1 VPKHSYRNGSP
12 AKLVRPLVRELHAYV
27 PGEQP
32 KMKGLIKLN
41 TNENPYPP
49 SPKVLSAMQAA
60 IDGRMRLYPNPS
72 AQLLR
77 EQLAALHKCSPDQII
92 IGNGSDELLALGV
105 RAFVEPAAN
114 GDSASSE
121 SSKSRVQYFGP
132 SYSLYPVLAET
143 HGATPYSVPLLE
155 DFGLP
160 SVSQLRRGKRWDF
173 QAALTFITTPNA
185 PSGRGYS
192 TRELEVLCSAMKGVV
207 VLDEAYVDFADE
219 NALELCLKYPHV
231 IISRTFSKAYSLCFQ
246 RIGYWIGHPELISA
260 LHRIRDS
267 YNVNGLAQIAASATL
282 KNLSYYQR
290 NFRRVTESRSRVA
303 EALTGLGWTVLP
315 SQTNFILARPP
326 GPPARQWLEDL
337 RRKKILVRWF
347 ASPNL
352 ESFLRITIGSESEMD
367 TLLKTIRG
375 LSVSKTTR

>member
-1 VPKHSYRNGSP
+1 MSKHSYPNGSP
-12 AKLVRPLVRELHAYV
+12 AKLVRPLVRKLHAYV

-32 KMKGLIKLN
+32 KVKGLIKLN

-105 RAFVEPAAN
+105 RAFVEPAAK

-121 SSKSRVQYFGP
+121 PSKSRVQYFGP

-303 EALTGLGWTVLP
+303 QALSGLGWTVLP

>member
-1 VPKHSYRNGSP
+1 MSKHSYPNGSP

-32 KMKGLIKLN
+32 KVKGLIKLN

-49 SPKVLSAMQAA
+49 SPKVLSAMRAA

-77 EQLAALHKCSPDQII
+77 EQLASLHKCSPDQII

-121 SSKSRVQYFGP
+121 PSKSRVQYFGP

-303 EALTGLGWTVLP
+303 QALTGLGWTVLP

-367 TLLKTIRG
+367 TLLTTIHG

>member
-1 VPKHSYRNGSP
+1 MSKHSYRNGSP
-12 AKLVRPLVRELHAYV
+12 AKLVRPLVRKLHAYV

-32 KMKGLIKLN
+32 KVKGLIKLN

-121 SSKSRVQYFGP
+121 PSKSRVQYFGP

-246 RIGYWIGHPELISA
+246 RIGYWIGHPELIAA

-315 SQTNFILARPP
+315 SQTNVILTRPP

-337 RRKKILVRWF
+337 RRQKILVRWF
-347 ASPNL
+347 ASPDL

-375 LSVSKTTR
+375 LSVSKTTH

>member
-1 VPKHSYRNGSP
+1 MSKHSYPNGSP
-12 AKLVRPLVRELHAYV
+12 AKLVRPLVRKLHAYV

-32 KMKGLIKLN
+32 KVKGLIKLN

-77 EQLAALHKCSPDQII
+77 EQLAALHQCSPDQII

>member
-1 VPKHSYRNGSP
+1 MSKHSYRNGSP
-12 AKLVRPLVRELHAYV
+12 AKLVRPLVRKLHAYV

-32 KMKGLIKLN
+32 KVKGLIKLN

-77 EQLAALHKCSPDQII
+77 EQLAALHQCSPDQII

-121 SSKSRVQYFGP
+121 PSKSRVQYFGP

-303 EALTGLGWTVLP
+303 QALTGLGWTVLP
-315 SQTNFILARPP
+315 SQTNFILARPA
-326 GPPARQWLEDL
+326 GPPAHQWLEDL

-352 ESFLRITIGSESEMD
+352 KSFLRITIGSESEMD

>member
-1 VPKHSYRNGSP
+1 MSKHSYRNGSP
-12 AKLVRPLVRELHAYV
+12 AKLVRPLVRKLHAYV

-32 KMKGLIKLN
+32 KVKGLIKLN

-77 EQLAALHKCSPDQII
+77 EQLAALHQCSPDQII

-121 SSKSRVQYFGP
+121 PSKSRVQYFGP

>member
-1 VPKHSYRNGSP
+1 MSKHSYRNGSP
-12 AKLVRPLVRELHAYV
+12 AKLVRPLVRKLHAYV

-32 KMKGLIKLN
+32 KVKGLIKLN

-49 SPKVLSAMQAA
+49 SPKVLSAMRAA

-77 EQLAALHKCSPDQII
+77 EQLAALHQCSPDQII

-105 RAFVEPAAN
+105 RAFVEPAAS

-121 SSKSRVQYFGP
+121 PTKSRVQYFWP

-143 HGATPYSVPLLE
+143 HGATPYPVPLLA

-160 SVSQLRRGKRWDF
+160 SVPQLRRGKRWDF

-192 TRELEVLCSAMKGVV
+192 TSELEVLCSAMKGVV
-207 VLDEAYVDFADE
+207 VLDEAYADFADE

-282 KNLSYYQR
+282 KNLTYYQR
-290 NFRRVTESRSRVA
+290 NFRRLTESRSRVA
-303 EALTGLGWTVLP
+303 QALTGLGWTVLP
-315 SQTNFILARPP
+315 SQTNFILTRPP

-347 ASPNL
+347 ASSDL

-367 TLLKTIRG
+367 ILLKTIRG
-375 LSVSKTTR
+375 LSVSKTTH